1 MKGLS
6 LKKITAAVEGI
17 LYNGE
22 ADDDGE
28 IDGVVIDSRK
38 AEKNYLFVAIK
49 GERADGHDFVRQVFE
64 KGARAVISEKT
75 LDTDKP
81 YILVKSSANALK
93 QLAGYYRSILDIKVV
108 GITGSVGKTSTKEFI
123 ASVLSQ
129 RYKVLKTAG
138 NFNNEIGLPLTV
150 FNIRNEH
157 QAAVL
162 EMGISDFGEMTR
174 LSDLTY
180 ALLQI

>member
-93 QLAGYYRSILDIKVV
+93 QLAGYYRSIPD
-108 GITGSVGKTSTKEFI
+108 T
-123 ASVLSQ
+123 
-129 RYKVLKTAG
+129 
-138 NFNNEIGLPLTV
+138 
-150 FNIRNEH
+150 
-157 QAAVL
+157 
-162 EMGISDFGEMTR
+162 
-174 LSDLTY
+174 
-180 ALLQI
+180 